1 MRRSVESACAV
12 FLVGVLAIA
21 AAGCGGSDDDRLP
34 PASPP
39 SPTLS
44 PTPTV
49 DPLDAE
55 VLAALNR
62 YIEIK
67 VAARTDPD
75 RSDYGLEEV
84 MTDSVAG
91 SLADVIR
98 ADLRAGVR
106 YAGTKQVVAA
116 ELIERNLEDDP
127 PRVQVETC
135 LDVSDYTQVDIDT
148 GEVLARGLVNRRLS
162 NATDLDAFPERHL
175 ALYWFQRIADDQW
188 VVSSTIAAP
197 EVEC

>member
-1 MRRSVESACAV
+1 M
-12 FLVGVLAIA
+12 LAATA
-21 AAGCGGSDDDRLP
+21 AACGSSDDDRLP
-34 PASPP
+34 PATSP

-55 VLAALNR
+55 VLAALDR
-62 YIEIK
+62 YILLK

-84 MTDSVAG
+84 VTESMAG
-91 SLADVIR
+91 SMVDVIR
-98 ADLRAGVR
+98 ADLRNGVM
-106 YAGTKQVVAA
+106 YAGLKQVVAA

-127 PRVQVETC
+127 PNVYVELC

-148 GEVLARGLVNRRLS
+148 GEVLARGLVDRFRS
-162 NATDLDAFPERHL
+162 NAADLDAFPERHL
-175 ALYWFQRIADDQW
+175 AWLRFQRTADDQW
-188 VVSSTIAAP
+188 VVSWTVSAP
-197 EVEC
+197 EDPC